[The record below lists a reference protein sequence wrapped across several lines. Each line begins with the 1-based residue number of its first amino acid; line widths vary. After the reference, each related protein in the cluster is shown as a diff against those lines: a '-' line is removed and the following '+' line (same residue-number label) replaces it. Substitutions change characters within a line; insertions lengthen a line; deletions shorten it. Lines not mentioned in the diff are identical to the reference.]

1 MSSLEKNENMKKE
14 DIPYKSGTNY
24 MIQRNLQTLLNI
36 LLEQISDFKQS
47 TPQKVKSFVSLS
59 FIIEHCGELIEP
71 DFFTRNGGIFYC
83 IYKYLTSEEV
93 LIKKCEECS
102 SIIGKHTNPDI
113 LIPLIIKSINEIE
126 VGSSLET
133 LYVRIRFLANYLSQ
147 LENLSLENGQTILK
161 CLSNL
166 DVFNMQTFQYTQQL
180 LYSYAGVYTSL
191 INCLKEHCATVH
203 DSLFF
208 PLLLLVSHPD
218 IIDIRNEITQTM
230 NNISRNV
237 KMSLEAL
244 YSFEIGNILER
255 FKLSYKTWNKNSSDR
270 FAFDIYVKLQELL

>member
-1 MSSLEKNENMKKE
+1 MSGIEKNENLKKE

-24 MIQRNLQTLLNI
+24 MIHRNLQTLLNI

-59 FIIEHCGELIEP
+59 FVIENCGELIEP
-71 DFFTRNGGIFYC
+71 DYFTRNGGIFYC

-102 SIIGKHTNPDI
+102 VIIGKHTNPDI

-166 DVFNMQTFQYTQQL
+166 DVFNMQTF
-180 LYSYAGVYTSL
+180 
-191 INCLKEHCATVH
+191 
-203 DSLFF
+203 
-208 PLLLLVSHPD
+208 
-218 IIDIRNEITQTM
+218 
-230 NNISRNV
+230 
-237 KMSLEAL
+237 
-244 YSFEIGNILER
+244 
-255 FKLSYKTWNKNSSDR
+255 
-270 FAFDIYVKLQELL
+270 